1 MTVSDVEVAQ
11 MLLKNYQYLIE
22 NDIKLAYEKL
32 DNQYRT
38 KKFSNVERYTQYINN
53 IGIKQAKVM
62 QYQKSVYNDY
72 TQYVVLDENGRYYIF
87 KESSVMNYSV
97 LLDIYTVELQEF
109 TDKYNSAKGEEK
121 VQ

>member
-1 MTVSDVEVAQ
+1 
-11 MLLKNYQYLIE
+11 
-22 NDIKLAYEKL
+22 
-32 DNQYRT
+32 
-38 KKFSNVERYTQYINN
+38 
-53 IGIKQAKVM
+53 M

-97 LLDIYTVELQEF
+97 LLDMYTVELQEF

-121 VQ
+121 KYNIIFNFGLAQ